1 MRLILFDIDGTLLLT
16 GGIGQT
22 SARVSLKRVFGTAGR
37 LDEFYPGGRTIEAI
51 FQDTL
56 EDAGISRTDYKEKR
70 DSLYADF
77 FEEFKNRL
85 DSKAYQIRPL
95 PGAMQLVEEL
105 NVLPGII
112 LGLVTGN
119 HQFTARYKLSSAGFD
134 LALFP
139 IGAYG
144 DEAKHRPDLIPLA
157 RGRAAESAG
166 QEIDGF
172 DTVMIGDTTRDVLS
186 AKEAGAFSIAVASGT
201 DDLDML
207 EAVSPD
213 VLLDGLGDVAS
224 ILEILSAASFGNR
237 IEDG

>member
-1 MRLILFDIDGTLLLT
+1 
-16 GGIGQT
+16 
-22 SARVSLKRVFGTAGR
+22 
-37 LDEFYPGGRTIEAI
+37 
-51 FQDTL
+51 
-56 EDAGISRTDYKEKR
+56 
-70 DSLYADF
+70 
-77 FEEFKNRL
+77 
-85 DSKAYQIRPL
+85 
-95 PGAMQLVEEL
+95 
-105 NVLPGII
+105 
-112 LGLVTGN
+112 
-119 HQFTARYKLSSAGFD
+119 
-134 LALFP
+134 
-139 IGAYG
+139 
-144 DEAKHRPDLIPLA
+144 LIPLA

>member
-1 MRLILFDIDGTLLLT
+1 MRLVLFDIDGTLILT

-22 SARVSLKRVFGTAGR
+22 SARVSLERVFGTSGH
-37 LDEFYPGGRTIEAI
+37 LDNFYPGGRTIEAI

-56 EDAGISRTDYKEKR
+56 EDAGIGSVEYKEKR
-70 DSLYADF
+70 DALYADF

-85 DSKAYQIRPL
+85 DSNTYQIRAL
-95 PGAMQLVEEL
+95 PGAMQLVGEL
-105 NVLPGII
+105 SARLGFI

-119 HQFTARYKLSSAGFD
+119 HQFTARYKLAAAGFN
-134 LALFP
+134 LNLFSV
-139 IGAYG
+139 GAYG
-144 DEAKHRPDLIPLA
+144 DEATHRPDLIPLVK
-157 RGRAAESAG
+157 RRAAEIVG
-166 QEIDGF
+166 LGFDGS

-201 DDLDML
+201 DDWDML
-207 EAVSPD
+207 EAVAPD

-224 ILEILSAASFGNR
+224 MLELLSAASIDNR

>member
-1 MRLILFDIDGTLLLT
+1 MRLVLFDIDGTLLLT

-22 SARVSLKRVFGTAGR
+22 SARVSLERVFGTSGR
-37 LDEFYPGGRTIEAI
+37 LDQFYPGGRTIEAI

-56 EDAGISRTDYKEKR
+56 EDAGIGSAEYKEKR
-70 DSLYADF
+70 DALYADF

-85 DSKAYQIRPL
+85 ESKAYQITAL

-105 NVLPGII
+105 SARPGFI

-134 LALFP
+134 LDLFSV
-139 IGAYG
+139 GAYG
-144 DEAKHRPDLIPLA
+144 DESSHRPDLIPLA
-157 RGRAAESAG
+157 KERVAEVFGKS
-166 QEIDGF
+166 IDGF

-186 AKEAGAFSIAVASGT
+186 AREAGAFSIAVASGT
-201 DDLDML
+201 DDWNML
-207 EAVSPD
+207 EAVSPG

-224 ILEILSAASFGNR
+224 ILAILSAASIGNR